1 MTAPAPISP
10 PTPAPVVAVSLLAR
24 LKLTEPV
31 RLYVYSVLVVLT
43 AAAQLAGWLT
53 GEWAQFVEMNG
64 AVVLAVGAGA
74 EAARA
79 SVYSPRSV
87 VQAVRRAASQ

>member
-1 MTAPAPISP
+1 MTASAPIQAPPASP
-10 PTPAPVVAVSLLAR
+10 VSVGRLAR

-31 RLYVYSVLVVLT
+31 RLYCYPLLVLLVVGGV
-43 AAAQLAGWLT
+43 AGGLVT
-53 GEWAQFVEMNG
+53 QDWADWALPILG
-64 AVVLAVGAGA
+64 GLLSAGPV

>member
-1 MTAPAPISP
+1 M
-10 PTPAPVVAVSLLAR
+10 TPAPVRSVGLLAR

-31 RLYVYSVLVVLT
+31 RLYLYSVLVVLT

-53 GEWAQFVEMNG
+53 GEWSTFLEMNG
-64 AVVLAVGAGA
+64 AVVLAVTTGA

-87 VQAVRRAASQ
+87 VQAVRRAAGQ